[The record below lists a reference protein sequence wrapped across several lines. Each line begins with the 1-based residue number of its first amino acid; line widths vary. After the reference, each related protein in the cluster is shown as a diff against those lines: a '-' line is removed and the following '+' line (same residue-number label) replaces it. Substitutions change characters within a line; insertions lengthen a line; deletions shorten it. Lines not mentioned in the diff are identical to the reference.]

1 MISSSWWWFTSWAI
15 YLSCWSCGLMKLYPL
30 LMCWHVTSDGL
41 SHWAIKVTHLGDL
54 HERWIAS
61 RFCGCCHSIILSL
74 FPSWALC
81 KAMQSGFSF
90 VLLEL
95 CYSCSVA
102 VVFYWCGCFCVV
114 FFSTKP
120 FLDGK
125 IVPKVT
131 SFVEEFT
138 TPTPFLVFPWN
149 ALAQAVNWGFWPIIF
164 SPIKARGC
172 TLDHI

>member
-1 MISSSWWWFTSWAI
+1 
-15 YLSCWSCGLMKLYPL
+15 
-30 LMCWHVTSDGL
+30 
-41 SHWAIKVTHLGDL
+41 
-54 HERWIAS
+54 
-61 RFCGCCHSIILSL
+61 
-74 FPSWALC
+74 
-81 KAMQSGFSF
+81 MQSGFSF

-131 SFVEEFT
+131 SFVLSETEI
-138 TPTPFLVFPWN
+138 LDSVSVSDISHLL
-149 ALAQAVNWGFWPIIF
+149 AL
-164 SPIKARGC
+164 
-172 TLDHI
+172 LM